1 MKSQQTYSNLFER
14 IENKDFEGLNKIAQ
28 EYKLLEIELK
38 EKTARFNEL
47 KDTIKTL
54 GAGKFETDEYMF
66 SLYEKAG
73 AKTLD
78 KATLEKLYPEVFAD
92 ERIYKIGKPSL
103 VLDKVERKN

>member
-1 MKSQQTYSNLFER
+1 MKNKQTFSNLFDR
-14 IENKDFEGLNKIAQ
+14 VENKDFKDLNKVAQ

-47 KDTIKTL
+47 KDLIKTL
-54 GAGKFETDEYMF
+54 GAGKFETDEFMF

-78 KATLEKLYPEVFAD
+78 KSTLEKLYPEVFAD

-103 VLDKVERKN
+103 VLDKVERKV